1 MSYGDPVPRTDLL
14 TSAEA
19 AEVLDIT
26 PRSVIRLAAKGDL
39 PAAYRVPGVG
49 GDYLFNSEVVE
60 LIAQQRKGRPRRGRR
75 RAGQRSPATDRENQ
89 GS

>member
-14 TSAEA
+14 TSVEA
-19 AEVLDIT
+19 AEILDVT
-26 PRSVIRLAAKGDL
+26 PRSVRRLAISGDL
-39 PAAYRVPGVG
+39 PTAHQLPGKKG
-49 GDYLFNSEVVE
+49 AYLFSADVIA